1 LMRVLMCFAFMFGLV
16 AFSAF
21 QASADIPPPY
31 DLYGIGATMVDRE
44 PFPVIGKVDK
54 GGPAARAGVRA
65 GDQVLALNG
74 TYSATPSPF
83 YFFARG
89 LEGPKNSFAEL
100 IVLRKDAE
108 VLVIKVKRI
117 VREGH

>member
-1 LMRVLMCFAFMFGLV
+1 MRALAFLVFVFGLA
-16 AFSAF
+16 AFKV
-21 QASADIPPPY
+21 SADVPPPY

-44 PFPVIGKVDK
+44 PFPTIGKVDK
-54 GGPAARAGVRA
+54 GGPAALAGVKL

-74 TYSATPSPF
+74 TYSATLAPF

-89 LEGPKNSFAEL
+89 LEGPKDSVAEV
-100 IVLRKDAE
+100 IVLRKDTE
-108 VLVIKVKRI
+108 VLVIKVKRT

>member
-1 LMRVLMCFAFMFGLV
+1 MRALACFAFLFGL
-16 AFSAF
+16 AAF
-21 QASADIPPPY
+21 QAAADIPPPY
-31 DLYGIGATMVDRE
+31 DLYGIGATMMDRE
-44 PFPVIGKVDK
+44 PFPAIGNVDK
-54 GGPAARAGVRA
+54 GGPAALAGVKV

-74 TYSATPSPF
+74 TYSATPAPF

-89 LEGPKNSFAEL
+89 LEGPKDSVAEL

-108 VLVIKVKRI
+108 VLVIKVKRT